1 MGFERRFE
9 IYFRNKSDR
18 PQTLKHRRLT
28 EVAALPAM
36 PGGYILASGGAFVV
50 QPGQAVKAP
59 MTIWNTTPCAM
70 NLWWTEEIT
79 EKQYLALA
87 AMDQDV
93 RPEVDTRSWWR
104 FDGRRVRIDDV
115 REKRVYFTDE
125 AGVQSWTSRAR
136 WEEEAVEEQP
146 AASGQPSATELEL
159 QKHLADCAEEYSDYV
174 SAIDEALGKP
184 RDLVEGN
191 RLAQHLA
198 AIQKLKEASSFAKA
212 SDSAEA
218 TSDKSEDEAD
228 PTSLT
233 EGELRRAG
241 EGFADPDEEEESVVG
256 SQ

>member
-1 MGFERRFE
+1 MFERRFE

-18 PQTLKHRRLT
+18 PQTLKHRRLV

-36 PGGYILASGGAFVV
+36 PGGYVLATGGAFIV

-70 NLWWTEEIT
+70 NLWWTEEIR
-79 EKQYLALA
+79 EKDYLALA
-87 AMDQDV
+87 AMDQDAT
-93 RPEVDTRSWWR
+93 PEVDTRSWWR

-125 AGVQSWTSRAR
+125 VGVQSWTSRAR
-136 WEEEAVEEQP
+136 WEEAAVEEVQSVVG
-146 AASGQPSATELEL
+146 SGQSAVEEELRN
-159 QKHLADCAEEYSDYV
+159 QLADAAEKHSVYLT
-174 SAIDEALGKP
+174 AIDEALGKP
-184 RDLVEGN
+184 RDPVEGN

-198 AIQKLKEASSFAKA
+198 AIQKLQSASSFAKA

-218 TSDKSEDEAD
+218 TSDKSEDKAD
-228 PTSLT
+228 PTSLS

-241 EGFADPDEEEESVVG
+241 EGFADPDEGE
-256 SQ
+256 